1 MYDSEM
7 NPTDPAVATPSTVSE
22 TGQPY
27 RPVGF
32 VISTTGYAISRRFRE
47 SLKSVGLA
55 PQELGLLQA
64 VASAEGRTQQAIA
77 DAQGI
82 APSRMVVMI
91 DALEQRGLVKRRRN
105 PDDRRAHA
113 LYLTAKGRKLLARAF
128 PITVE
133 HEQHLTGALSAEQR
147 EQLLALLDRV
157 GVQVG
162 IPPGVHPGMG
172 HSALA
177 DDTDS
182 DQEQREP

>member
-7 NPTDPAVATPSTVSE
+7 NQMEPARATPATVSE
-22 TGQPY
+22 AEQPY

-32 VISTTGYAISRRFRE
+32 VISTTGHAISRRFRE

-64 VASAEGRTQQAIA
+64 VASAEGLTQQAIA

-82 APSRMVVMI
+82 ARSRMVVLV
-91 DALEQRGLVKRRRN
+91 DALEQRRLVKRRRN
-105 PDDRRAHA
+105 PEDRRAHA
-113 LYLTAKGRKLLARAF
+113 LYLTPKGHKLLARAF
-128 PITVE
+128 PIAVE
-133 HEQHLTGALSAEQR
+133 HEQQLTDSLSVEER
-147 EQLLALLDRV
+147 EQLLELLDRV
-157 GVQVG
+157 GMQVG

-177 DDTDS
+177 DETDS